1 MSSNS
6 RLWAKATVFAL
17 TGPAGLT
24 AGRFPDMV
32 AVQLELEREGEII
45 VADGSTNP
53 MTPAAPSKGQTALD
67 RPKKPMKI
75 GQLARKTGKTVRAL
89 HLYEE
94 MGLLA
99 PDRSEGGFRLY
110 GSDEL
115 ARVYWIS
122 KLQDMG
128 FKLSQIRGLLDAV
141 AASNSA
147 PEAMQGV
154 RELFQSKLRD
164 TREQIQKLLQLERD
178 IAESLSYLEACRGCG
193 EPSTKSCAECGEERH
208 GGIPEPKLVAGIHLH
223 RAGPEAAHNQA
234 SKAHNDNGEAS
245 TP

>member
-1 MSSNS
+1 VGDG
-6 RLWAKATVFAL
+6 AT
-17 TGPAGLT
+17 
-24 AGRFPDMV
+24 
-32 AVQLELEREGEII
+32 
-45 VADGSTNP
+45 N
-53 MTPAAPSKGQTALD
+53 TPAPGPQSADPKGGL
-67 RPKKPMKI
+67 KKLMKI

-94 MGLLA
+94 LGLLA
-99 PDRSEGGFRLY
+99 PERSDGGFRLY
-110 GSDEL
+110 GPDEL

-128 FKLSQIRGLLDAV
+128 FKLNQIRGLLEAV

-193 EPSTKSCAECGEERH
+193 EATTKSCAECGEDRH
-208 GGIPEPKLVAGIHLH
+208 GGIPEPKLVSGIHLN
-223 RAGPEAAHNQA
+223 RPGAEGNQNP
-234 SKAHNDNGEAS
+234 SPNPDTSTPDPNEEAS
-245 TP
+245 T

>member
-1 MSSNS
+1 M
-6 RLWAKATVFAL
+6 ADGATN
-17 TGPAGLT
+17 PISPEGLT
-24 AGRFPDMV
+24 PA
-32 AVQLELEREGEII
+32 EG
-45 VADGSTNP
+45 GSTP
-53 MTPAAPSKGQTALD
+53 MGPLGPFAAQAGTF
-67 RPKKPMKI
+67 KKPMKI

-99 PDRSEGGFRLY
+99 PERSDGGFRLY
-110 GSDEL
+110 GPDEL

-128 FKLSQIRGLLDAV
+128 FKLNQIRGLLDAV

-193 EPSTKSCAECGEERH
+193 ETSTKSCAECGEDRH
-208 GGIPEPKLVAGIHLH
+208 GGIPEPKLVSGIHLNRVGELPAQH
-223 RAGPEAAHNQA
+223 APE
-234 SKAHNDNGEAS
+234 SSDSEEAS

>member
-1 MSSNS
+1 MAHTASKSANS
-6 RLWAKATVFAL
+6 AGSGAKGKAEKDKL
-17 TGPAGLT
+17 KS
-24 AGRFPDMV
+24 R
-32 AVQLELEREGEII
+32 
-45 VADGSTNP
+45 
-53 MTPAAPSKGQTALD
+53 
-67 RPKKPMKI
+67 MKI

-94 MGLLA
+94 MGLLK
-99 PDRSEGGFRLY
+99 PERSGGGFRLY

-141 AASNSA
+141 EASATA

-178 IAESLSYLEACRGCG
+178 IAESLSYLEACRSCG
-193 EPSTKSCAECGEERH
+193 EPSLKACAECEEERH
-208 GGIPEPKLVAGIHLH
+208 GGIPEPKLVSGIHLG
-223 RAGPEAAHNQA
+223 RPEGVTTKATPA
-234 SKAHNDNGEAS
+234 SEEAS
-245 TP
+245 T

>member
-1 MSSNS
+1 MANGDANHNK
-6 RLWAKATVFAL
+6 RGKTGKA
-17 TGPAGLT
+17 G
-24 AGRFPDMV
+24 
-32 AVQLELEREGEII
+32 
-45 VADGSTNP
+45 
-53 MTPAAPSKGQTALD
+53 KLD
-67 RPKKPMKI
+67 KRMKI
-75 GQLARKTGKTVRAL
+75 GALARKTGKTVRAL

-94 MGLLA
+94 MGLLM
-99 PDRSEGGFRLY
+99 PERSSGGFRLY

-141 AASNSA
+141 AASASA

-178 IAESLSYLEACRGCG
+178 IAESLSYLEACRSCG
-193 EPSTKSCAECGEERH
+193 EPSTKSCVECGEERH
-208 GGIPEPKLVAGIHLH
+208 GGIPEPRLVSGIHIK
-223 RAGPEAAHNQA
+223 RGSDDANTNE
-234 SKAHNDNGEAS
+234 EAS

>member
-1 MSSNS
+1 LVGRTWCTSNS
-6 RLWAKATVFAL
+6 NSYVRVRL
-17 TGPAGLT
+17 
-24 AGRFPDMV
+24 D
-32 AVQLELEREGEII
+32 
-45 VADGSTNP
+45 VADGATNP
-53 MTPAAPSKGQTALD
+53 ATTSADLSSRPSGAKTQGAQGA
-67 RPKKPMKI
+67 KKPMKI

-94 MGLLA
+94 LGLLA
-99 PDRSEGGFRLY
+99 PERSEGGFRLY
-110 GSDEL
+110 GPDEL

-141 AASNSA
+141 GASGSA

-193 EPSTKSCAECGEERH
+193 ETSTKACVECGEERH
-208 GGIPEPKLVAGIHLH
+208 GGIPEPKLVSGIHLH
-223 RAGPEAAHNQA
+223 RTGDTSSQDNQ
-234 SKAHNDNGEAS
+234 
-245 TP
+245 

>member
-1 MSSNS
+1 
-6 RLWAKATVFAL
+6 
-17 TGPAGLT
+17 LT
-24 AGRFPDMV
+24 AAPSPSKV
-32 AVQLELEREGEII
+32 PLEIKLQREGEIL
-45 VADGSTNP
+45 VADSANKTAS
-53 MTPAAPSKGQTALD
+53 AA
-67 RPKKPMKI
+67 KPEKRMKI

-94 MGLLA
+94 LGLLS

-141 AASNSA
+141 SASASA
-147 PEAMQGV
+147 PEAMHGV

-164 TREQIQKLLQLERD
+164 TRAQIQKLLQLERD

-193 EPSTKSCAECGEERH
+193 EASTKSCVECGEDRH
-208 GGIPEPKLVAGIHLH
+208 GGIPEPNLVAGIHLN
-223 RAGPEAAHNQA
+223 RPGDGSTTNSNE
-234 SKAHNDNGEAS
+234 EAS

>member
-1 MSSNS
+1 M
-6 RLWAKATVFAL
+6 
-17 TGPAGLT
+17 
-24 AGRFPDMV
+24 
-32 AVQLELEREGEII
+32 
-45 VADGSTNP
+45 ADGASTTTTTGSGTNGAGKAG
-53 MTPAAPSKGQTALD
+53 TKT
-67 RPKKPMKI
+67 RMKI

-94 MGLLA
+94 MGLLS
-99 PDRSEGGFRLY
+99 PERSEGGFRLY

-128 FKLSQIRGLLDAV
+128 FKLGQIAGLLEAV
-141 AASNSA
+141 SASSSA

-154 RELFQSKLRD
+154 RELFQDKLRD
-164 TREQIQKLLQLERD
+164 TRDQIQKLLQLERD

-193 EPSTKSCAECGEERH
+193 EQSSKACVECGEERH
-208 GGIPEPKLVAGIHLH
+208 GGIPEPKLVAGIHLN
-223 RAGPEAAHNQA
+223 RQAGDGSPNP
-234 SKAHNDNGEAS
+234 NDDVP

>member
-1 MSSNS
+1 
-6 RLWAKATVFAL
+6 
-17 TGPAGLT
+17 
-24 AGRFPDMV
+24 
-32 AVQLELEREGEII
+32 
-45 VADGSTNP
+45 
-53 MTPAAPSKGQTALD
+53 
-67 RPKKPMKI
+67 MKI

-94 MGLLA
+94 LGLLA
-99 PDRSEGGFRLY
+99 PERSDGGFRLY
-110 GSDEL
+110 GPDEL

-128 FKLSQIRGLLDAV
+128 FKLNQIRGLLDAV

-147 PEAMQGV
+147 PEAMHGV

-193 EPSTKSCAECGEERH
+193 ESSTKSCAECGEERH
-208 GGIPEPKLVAGIHLH
+208 GGIPEPKLVTGIHLN
-223 RAGPEAAHNQA
+223 RPPEAAAAGNP
-234 SKAHNDNGEAS
+234 SPSGS
-245 TP
+245 TPCNSNGNPNPEN

>member
-1 MSSNS
+1 MERASNKAATSSASKLKS
-6 RLWAKATVFAL
+6 R
-17 TGPAGLT
+17 
-24 AGRFPDMV
+24 
-32 AVQLELEREGEII
+32 
-45 VADGSTNP
+45 
-53 MTPAAPSKGQTALD
+53 
-67 RPKKPMKI
+67 MKI

-94 MGLLA
+94 MGLLS
-99 PDRSEGGFRLY
+99 PERSSGGFRLY

-141 AASNSA
+141 EASATA
-147 PEAMQGV
+147 PDAMQGV
-154 RELFQSKLRD
+154 RELFQNKLRD

-178 IAESLSYLEACRGCG
+178 IAESLSYLEACRSCG
-193 EPSTKSCAECGEERH
+193 ESSVQACVECGEDRH
-208 GGIPEPKLVAGIHLH
+208 GGIPEPKLVSGIHLN
-223 RAGPEAAHNQA
+223 RGPGGEGTSTN
-234 SKAHNDNGEAS
+234 SNEEAS

>member
-1 MSSNS
+1 LAQGASNTPS
-6 RLWAKATVFAL
+6 PAAGPDQAPAPAPAAKAGA
-17 TGPAGLT
+17 
-24 AGRFPDMV
+24 V
-32 AVQLELEREGEII
+32 AKR
-45 VADGSTNP
+45 
-53 MTPAAPSKGQTALD
+53 
-67 RPKKPMKI
+67 MKI

-94 MGLLA
+94 LGLLS
-99 PDRSEGGFRLY
+99 PDRSDGGFRLY
-110 GSDEL
+110 GPDEL

-164 TREQIQKLLQLERD
+164 TREQIQRLLQLERD

-193 EPSTKSCAECGEERH
+193 ESSTKSCVECGEERH
-208 GGIPEPKLVAGIHLH
+208 GGIPEPKLVSGIHLNH
-223 RAGPEAAHNQA
+223 SSRGETPGAANPSPSNSSEEAP
-234 SKAHNDNGEAS
+234 

>member
-1 MSSNS
+1 MGDG
-6 RLWAKATVFAL
+6 ATNTTAPP
-17 TGPAGLT
+17 GSKSQGGL
-24 AGRFPDMV
+24 
-32 AVQLELEREGEII
+32 
-45 VADGSTNP
+45 
-53 MTPAAPSKGQTALD
+53 
-67 RPKKPMKI
+67 KKRMKI

-94 MGLLA
+94 LGLLA
-99 PDRSEGGFRLY
+99 PERSDGGFRLY
-110 GSDEL
+110 GPDEL

-128 FKLSQIRGLLDAV
+128 FKLNQIRGLLDAV
-141 AASNSA
+141 AASSSA

-164 TREQIQKLLQLERD
+164 TREQIQRLLQLERD

-193 EPSTKSCAECGEERH
+193 EASTKSCAECGEERH
-208 GGIPEPKLVAGIHLH
+208 GGIPEPKLVSGIHLT
-223 RAGPEAAHNQA
+223 RQGPEGAASTPTSAGN
-234 SKAHNDNGEAS
+234 STPDPNEEAS